1 MINSIIR
8 IENKQS
14 NNTNN
19 RMNNSRDI
27 KDKNR
32 QFKASRIVNA
42 ESTNKDTEV
51 AG

>member
-14 NNTNN
+14 NNSNN

-32 QFKASRIVNA
+32 QFKASRIVN
-42 ESTNKDTEV
+42 EEPTNKDTEV